1 MAYQRSTATTTPAD
15 QSSQAIT
22 DGNTN
27 PRPDSVVATQ
37 AEQVLLFLR
46 PETGE
51 VIGVPSPDTAE
62 LRIHYHRWSE
72 LVRDYH
78 NANALLFDCEERL
91 QILAAAEANNE
102 VLPPGI
108 RDEAD
113 SNWKFAVKWR
123 DEANQ
128 KLREEMKPLASTA
141 GSGKK
146 LVELIPLMS
155 NEGDKPYAV
164 TKKNEGPK
172 FDAGKAKQSW
182 GIAAGAG
189 LKDHYK
195 YPKDLS
201 EKLIYVRS
209 DRLKQGWPTFKDA
222 ETTKWDEVY
231 KKDANGKR
239 KLDEA
244 KLKKYAREQ
253 AKQISVKSSD
263 FAKINYEKCD
273 SILGEWGRK
282 WNEDRTVKHSASATV
297 GGKQVADIDLS
308 AQAALMRYLYGG
320 SLNATF
326 DPFKTGVSF
335 KAEGKAEISLA
346 EAKAAADL
354 FLPAR
359 DGILMCLYDL
369 NGKEYPLG
377 AIRLQI
383 GAALSGVVGAS
394 IAAEVSLGVE
404 MKDKELPKAKGK
416 PGRKNRKRAK
426 KMNVSPTEPTDV
438 AGADAEL
445 SAFAGAKADVELK
458 GAMQW
463 RNPETKEKTFEALAS
478 IAPGAGAQAGLGASA
493 KFTVQYTDGLFKIT
507 AHASLCVGLGAEG
520 TLSLEVNAV
529 QLASFMMW
537 FNYQLYHANF
547 TNVGI
552 IGDRAFDAARD
563 ISFLAI
569 QAGTDAATYL
579 GQSVRELGLRAQGV
593 GRALD
598 KAEAR
603 QQLAKRILA
612 TPFALKYS
620 PPETRGML
628 IYRLSRHGG
637 ADAVVTGGGVGDRYL
652 PAQRK
657 AILHILRQAQ
667 TKADIDNIIQHIGP
681 SGEKGSFD
689 AKLASLKNFFKLE
702 AVGNLDVPLID
713 SSYDDLFR
721 DDYQSRPGQGMG
733 DGKLAQAGGDFGQWY
748 DHVYASL
755 KNEPTRGLPMMA
767 NDTIQYALQ
776 RQGQDDHPMFAL
788 AGHNAYYA

>member
-1 MAYQRSTATTTPAD
+1 MAYQRSTTSTPPAD
-15 QSSQAIT
+15 QSSQPVT

-51 VIGVPSPDTAE
+51 VIGVPPPDTAE

-91 QILAAAEANNE
+91 QVLAAAEANNE

-108 RDEAD
+108 KDEAD

-182 GIAAGAG
+182 GVSAGAG

-195 YPKDLS
+195 YPKDLP

-209 DRLKQGWPTFKDA
+209 DRLKEGWPKFKEA
-222 ETTKWDEVY
+222 EKTKWDEVY

-244 KLKKYAREQ
+244 KLKKYTREQ
-253 AKQISVKSSD
+253 VKQI
-263 FAKINYEKCD
+263 KINSKDFVKIDYEKCD
-273 SILGEWGRK
+273 SILGDWGRK
-282 WNEDRTVKHSASATV
+282 WNEDHTVKHSASVTV

-326 DPFKTGVSF
+326 DPFNTGVSF

-354 FLPAR
+354 YLPAR

-369 NGKEYPLG
+369 EGKEYPLG

-416 PGRKNRKRAK
+416 PGGKNKKRAK
-426 KMNVSPTEPTDV
+426 KMNVSPTEPTNV

-445 SAFAGAKADVELK
+445 NAFAGAKADVELK

-463 RNPETKEKTFEALAS
+463 RNPESKEKTFEALAT
-478 IAPGAGAQAGLGASA
+478 IAPAAGAQAGIGASA
-493 KFTVQYTDGLFKIT
+493 KFTVQYADGLFKIT
-507 AHASLCVGLGAEG
+507 AHASLCIGLGAEG
-520 TLSLEVNAV
+520 AISLEVNAV
-529 QLASFMMW
+529 QLASFMIW
-537 FNYQLYHANF
+537 FNYQLYHANYRS
-547 TNVGI
+547 VEI
-552 IGDRAFDAARD
+552 IANTAFRAAQDMT
-563 ISFLAI
+563 FLAI
-569 QAGTDAATYL
+569 QTGQDISKFL
-579 GQSVRELGLRAQGV
+579 GQANRELSERVTATAA
-593 GRALD
+593 ALE

-603 QQLAKRILA
+603 QKLAKRILA
-612 TPFALKYS
+612 TPFALKHC

-628 IYRLSRHGG
+628 IYQLSRHGS

-652 PAQRK
+652 STQRK
-657 AILHILRQAQ
+657 AILHVLRQAQ

-681 SGEKGSFD
+681 RGEKGSFD
-689 AKLASLKNFFKLE
+689 NKLASLKAFFKLE
-702 AVGNLDVPLID
+702 FVGNLEVPLIE
-713 SSYDDLFR
+713 SHYDDQFR
-721 DDYQSRPGQGMG
+721 EHYESLPGKGMG
-733 DGKLAQAGGDFGQWY
+733 DGKLAQLGGDFGEWY
-748 DHVYASL
+748 DGVYASL
-755 KNEPTRGLPMMA
+755 KDEPTRGLPMVA
-767 NDTIQYALQ
+767 NNTTEYKVQRLQ
-776 RQGQDDHPMFAL
+776 EDHPLFA
-788 AGHNAYYA
+788 ATGSNAYYA